1 MNRRTRKLRKQET
14 TTPFPAVQDDTLQ
27 RDSAIPQH
35 TVDEVPPI
43 VQEVISSSG
52 QPLDTDTQAFMKSR
66 FGHDFSQVRVHTDER
81 AVESAQKVNAL
92 AYTVGRDM
100 VFGEKQYAPETNK
113 GQELIAH
120 ELTHVV
126 QQAQMPTLGIQRAEP
141 KNTSPTAALLA
152 SQSTTAADADI
163 EALDL
168 AKTAKEAAKTLKKKH
183 PDILFISGRRTVVE
197 QAQAMASNIV
207 KSNNRQWINDTYP
220 SAAKLQKW
228 VDDNPKATTVDD
240 IAKGLETVLNAM
252 ADSDRAKISKH
263 LSGEAFD
270 VQPQDKDAVTIKKD
284 IQALPGITK
293 FLDKEGGLVRWHAQF

>member
-1 MNRRTRKLRKQET
+1 MNWHTRKPRKQEA
-14 TTPFPAVQDDTLQ
+14 TTPFPSTQDETLQ
-27 RDSAIPQH
+27 HDLAVEQQAIH
-35 TVDEVPPI
+35 EVPPI
-43 VQEVISSSG
+43 VQEVLSSSG
-52 QPLDTDTQAFMKSR
+52 QHLDADTQAFMESR

-81 AVESAQKVNAL
+81 AMESAHAVNAL
-92 AYTVGRDM
+92 AYTVGQDV
-100 VFGEKQYAPETNK
+100 VFGQGQYVPETSEGK
-113 GQELIAH
+113 KLLAH

-126 QQAQMPTLGIQRAEP
+126 QQAQMPILGIQRAEV
-141 KNTSPTAALLA
+141 KKTSPTVAQPA

-163 EALDL
+163 EALGL

-183 PDILFISGRRTVVE
+183 PDILFTSGRRTVAQ
-197 QAQAMASNIV
+197 QAHAMASNIV
-207 KSNNRQWINDTYP
+207 QSNNRQWIKRTYQ

-240 IAKGLETVLNAM
+240 IAEGLETVLNTM
-252 ADSDRAKISKH
+252 ADSDQAKISKH

-270 VQPQDKDAVTIKKD
+270 VQPQDKDAEAIKKD